1 MLDLFTNTNS
11 KKDFFSNGLMQEI
24 QKDMDIYI
32 ASAFFT
38 EVDVI
43 DELIKNNCR
52 IRIIVRL
59 GFPTSPLALKHL
71 LKHKNI
77 EARFYTSHEF
87 HPKLYIWGDKKIFV
101 GSANL
106 TKAAL
111 LRNQEI
117 MIGILPDDLRFEE
130 LTYLFLEYWQE
141 AKVLTLEEV
150 VKYEKVYK
158 SYKDKLDGVNDFD
171 DEVQKVLGD
180 HNFPNIQR
188 YEAKQTSSELFFDNF
203 LKTYQESVHAY
214 NFIEEEYKKK
224 GRKVNSELIPLRLE
238 IDSFFSFVR
247 DCHAVH
253 ETWRDQDLGWN
264 DNNRMILN
272 NLIDEWMNIDW
283 VHFEQRIVKQNYPF
297 INRILGSVDS
307 INEATASEIVDALC
321 VAHSF
326 HDRLRFFKG
335 GLNTLK
341 EAFLNQNK
349 LSKVKNTLAYLLHD
363 QKNPIGKRIANCI
376 YNPNY
381 KLNEFGQ
388 SNVQELI
395 GWVNNENMPVINGR
409 TTKVLRYFGFD
420 VRQVN

>member
-1 MLDLFTNTNS
+1 MLNLFTNNHLR
-11 KKDFFSNGLMQEI
+11 KDFFLDGLMKEV

-38 EVDVI
+38 EIDVV
-43 DELIKNNCR
+43 DELIKSNCR

-71 LKHKNI
+71 LKQKNI

-87 HPKLYIWGDKKIFV
+87 HPKLYILGNKKIFV

-111 LRNQEI
+111 ITNQEI
-117 MIGILPDDLRFEE
+117 MLGVLPEDARFEE
-130 LTYLFLEYWQE
+130 LTYLFLEYWSE
-141 AKVLTLEEV
+141 AKVLTIEDV
-150 VKYEKVYK
+150 IKYENIYK
-158 SYKDKLDGVNDFD
+158 KYKDQLDMVNDFD
-171 DEVQKVLGD
+171 DDVQKTLGNW
-180 HNFPNIQR
+180 NFPNIDR
-188 YEAKQTSSELFFDNF
+188 NEPKQTNSDLFLDSF

-214 NFIEEEYKKK
+214 KLIAEEYSKKS
-224 GRKVNSELIPLRLE
+224 RKVNGELIPLRLE

-247 DCHAVH
+247 DCHAIH
-253 ETWRDQDLGWN
+253 ETWKDQELGWN
-264 DNNRMILN
+264 DNNRLKLN
-272 NLIDEWMNIDW
+272 TLINEWMSIEW
-283 VHFEQRIVKQNYPF
+283 SHFEKRIVNENYPF
-297 INRILGSVDS
+297 INKILGSVES
-307 INEATASEIVDALC
+307 INNSTADEIVEALC

-335 GLNTLK
+335 GLTTLK
-341 EAFLNQNK
+341 KEFLDRNELK
-349 LSKVKNTLAYLLHD
+349 KIKNTLIYLLHND
-363 QKNPIGKRIANCI
+363 KNLIEKRIADCI

-395 GWVNNENMPVINGR
+395 GWINNEEMPVINGR

>member
-1 MLDLFTNTNS
+1 MLNLFTNNHLR
-11 KKDFFSNGLMQEI
+11 KDFFLDGLMKEVQN
-24 QKDMDIYI
+24 DMDIYI

-38 EVDVI
+38 EIDVVE
-43 DELIKNNCR
+43 ELIKSNCH

-71 LKHKNI
+71 LKQKNI

-87 HPKLYIWGDKKIFV
+87 HPKLYILGNKKIFV

-111 LRNQEI
+111 ITNQEI
-117 MIGILPDDLRFEE
+117 MLGVLPEDARFEE
-130 LTYLFLEYWQE
+130 LTYLFLEYWSE
-141 AKVLTLEEV
+141 AKVLTIEDV
-150 VKYEKVYK
+150 IKYENIYK
-158 SYKDKLDGVNDFD
+158 KYKDQLDKVNDFD
-171 DEVQKVLGD
+171 DDVQKTLGNW
-180 HNFPNIQR
+180 NFPNIDR
-188 YEAKQTSSELFFDNF
+188 NEPKQTNSDLFFDSF
-203 LKTYQESVHAY
+203 LKTYQESVRAY
-214 NFIEEEYKKK
+214 KLIAEEYSKKT
-224 GRKVNSELIPLRLE
+224 RKVNGELIPLRLE

-247 DCHAVH
+247 DCHAIH
-253 ETWRDQDLGWN
+253 ETWKDQELGWN
-264 DNNRMILN
+264 DNNRLKLN
-272 NLIDEWMNIDW
+272 TLINEWMSIEW
-283 VHFEQRIVKQNYPF
+283 SHFEKRIVNENYPF
-297 INRILGSVDS
+297 INKILGSVES
-307 INEATASEIVDALC
+307 INNSTADEIVEALC

-335 GLNTLK
+335 GLTTLK
-341 EAFLNQNK
+341 KEFLDRNELK
-349 LSKVKNTLAYLLHD
+349 KIKNTLIYLLHND
-363 QKNPIGKRIANCI
+363 KNLIGKRIADCI

-395 GWVNNENMPVINGR
+395 GWINNEEMPVINGR